1 MTVLFPL
8 SEDGSHK
15 RLFQGDNKESSRVF
29 LLSGEI
35 QPLPKEPPL
44 HTLEKIQTNMLMP
57 WPREF
62 AALRCR
68 VLSLP
73 IAPPVA
79 QSLCS
84 PFVP

>member
-15 RLFQGDNKESSRVF
+15 RLFQGGNKESSRVS

-44 HTLEKIQTNMLMP
+44 HTLEKNTYKQHVDSYICK
-57 WPREF
+57 
-62 AALRCR
+62 ALQICGIE
-68 VLSLP
+68 V
-73 IAPPVA
+73 
-79 QSLCS
+79 
-84 PFVP
+84 